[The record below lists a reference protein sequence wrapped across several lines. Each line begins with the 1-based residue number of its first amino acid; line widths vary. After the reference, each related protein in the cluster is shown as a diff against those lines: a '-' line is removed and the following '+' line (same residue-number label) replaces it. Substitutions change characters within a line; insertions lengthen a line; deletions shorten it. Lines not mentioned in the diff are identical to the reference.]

1 MTLGAAIRAS
11 LNLLERRDR
20 WMLGIALSMQIATAL
35 LDLLGVALIGL
46 VSTLSLAAIQG
57 QEPPRAVNAILS
69 RLGIVDMTGGTV
81 LAVLAGAAA
90 ALLLAK
96 DVVGPLLIS
105 RIFAF
110 LARRQADFSGRLS
123 RELLSRPLTFVQ
135 QRSSQETAAALLAGC
150 GAATAV
156 LGQSLAVASE
166 ISLLTLLSVGLLFV
180 DPMVAVGAIIYFVLF
195 GLALQKILGHRAS
208 QSGKQNVRAEIASQ
222 RAVHEAIGA
231 YREISVSDRRSFYVD
246 RIQELRG
253 EVAQAQARVQVYGM
267 LPKYATEGAVVIGAS
282 SLAAVLFAT
291 RPVAIAA
298 GTFVLF
304 LAAATRVIP
313 SLLRLS
319 SAALAIRAQ
328 SAIAAPTFALAADLG
343 ESSEAPR
350 ASRTTEAI
358 QQALQSGHADF
369 VPRIEMQEVTFTY
382 PHARSAALRGI
393 SMVIEQGQSLALVG
407 RSGAGKSTLA
417 DVILGVLEPD
427 TGTVTLGGIR
437 PTAAV
442 RQWPG
447 GIAYVPQDVMLAND
461 TVRANVALGL
471 PRGAID
477 EELVW
482 DALRRAH
489 LADYVRADPAGLDA
503 LIGERGLR
511 FSGGQRQR
519 LGIARALF
527 TRPRLLVLDEATS
540 ALDAETEQAITAML
554 DELGEDV
561 TTVIIAHRL
570 STIRNVDIVMYMKD
584 GKAVA
589 SGTFDDVCARVPA
602 LQRQAELMGLQ
613 TAPMAEHRIEAT

>member
-57 QEPPRAVNAILS
+57 QEPPRAVNAIFS

-110 LARRQADFSGRLS
+110 LAHRQADFSGRLS

-135 QRSSQETAAALLAGC
+135 QRSSQETAAALLAGS

-166 ISLLTLLSVGLLFV
+166 LSLLTLMSVALLFV
-180 DPMVAVGAIIYFVLF
+180 DPVVAVGAIVYFALF
-195 GLALQKILGHRAS
+195 GLALQKILGQRTS
-208 QSGKQNVRAEIASQ
+208 QSGTRNVRAEIASQ
-222 RAVHEAIGA
+222 RVVYEAIGA
-231 YREISVSDRRSFYVD
+231 YREISVSDRRSFYAD

-253 EVAQAQARVQVYGM
+253 EVAQTQARGQVYSM
-267 LPKYATEGAVVIGAS
+267 LPKYATEGAVVIGAF
-282 SLAAVLFAT
+282 SLAAVLFTT
-291 RPVAIAA
+291 RPAAIAA

-319 SAALAIRAQ
+319 SAALAIRTQ

-343 ESSEAPR
+343 QFSGEQH
-350 ASRTTEAI
+350 ASRTTDSI
-358 QQALQSGHADF
+358 QRALQSGHADF
-369 VPRIEMQEVTFTY
+369 VPRIAMQEVTFTY

-427 TGTVTLGGIR
+427 TGTVTLGGIS
-437 PTAAV
+437 PTAAI
-442 RQWPG
+442 RRWPG

-461 TVRANVALGL
+461 TVRANVALGI
-471 PRGAID
+471 PREAID
-477 EELVW
+477 EGLVW

-570 STIRNVDIVMYMKD
+570 STIRNVDIVVYLKD
-584 GKAVA
+584 GKALA
-589 SGTFDDVCARVPA
+589 AGTFGDVCARVPA

-613 TAPMAEHRIEAT
+613 TASMAEHRTEAT